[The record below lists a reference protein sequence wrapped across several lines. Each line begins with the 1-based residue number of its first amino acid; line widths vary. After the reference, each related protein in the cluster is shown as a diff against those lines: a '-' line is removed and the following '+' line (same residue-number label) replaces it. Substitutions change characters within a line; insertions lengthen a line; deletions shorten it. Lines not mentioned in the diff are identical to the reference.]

1 MRVRIIGSIA
11 AVLLILTACA
21 GSPGAADGGT
31 TVTAPP
37 SSVATVTFPVT
48 ITDDDG
54 QQVTIDAPP
63 ERIVTFA
70 PSMTETVFALGLGDR
85 LVGVSGAYDDYPAA
99 AKRVQ
104 EIGGA
109 GEFGVDPNIEKV
121 VSLQPDLFLT
131 ISGGDQWKE
140 TLRDL
145 GVPVVTLN
153 ATDLPDLLADIR
165 VVGSVTGA
173 TEAADALVTDMQERA
188 DAVTAAVDGAG
199 GSVSCFFEV
208 YFPPLTTIGPETFI
222 YDLLERAGCDPTTAG
237 AKTDYPTWSVEKLIE
252 GQPAMYLATPES
264 AKSADAVA
272 GRPGFEAISA
282 VASGAVVLVDSDLIT
297 RPGPRVVDGLE
308 ALEAALHPPD

>member
-1 MRVRIIGSIA
+1 MFGLIGSIA
-11 AVLLILTACA
+11 AVLFVLTACA

-31 TVTAPP
+31 TASAPP
-37 SSVATVTFPVT
+37 SSAATVTFPVT

-131 ISGGDQWKE
+131 ISGG
-140 TLRDL
+140 TSGSR
-145 GVPVVTLN
+145 N
-153 ATDLPDLLADIR
+153 A
-165 VVGSVTGA
+165 
-173 TEAADALVTDMQERA
+173 
-188 DAVTAAVDGAG
+188 
-199 GSVSCFFEV
+199 
-208 YFPPLTTIGPETFI
+208 
-222 YDLLERAGCDPTTAG
+222 
-237 AKTDYPTWSVEKLIE
+237 
-252 GQPAMYLATPES
+252 
-264 AKSADAVA
+264 
-272 GRPGFEAISA
+272 RPGHARRHAERDRSP
-282 VASGAVVLVDSDLIT
+282 
-297 RPGPRVVDGLE
+297 RPPRR
-308 ALEAALHPPD
+308 HPGGG